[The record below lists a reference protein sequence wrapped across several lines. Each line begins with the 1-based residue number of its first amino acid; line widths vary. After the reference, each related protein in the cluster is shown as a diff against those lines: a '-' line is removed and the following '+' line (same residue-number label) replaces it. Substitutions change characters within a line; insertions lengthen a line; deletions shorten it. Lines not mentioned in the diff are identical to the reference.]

1 MLKILMED
9 LKTSMKEKD
18 VLRKESLQLI
28 ISKAKSIA
36 KEKLSEVNNEYI
48 MASINSELKQT
59 KEALEMMRKNLSE
72 KAIAD
77 YEYKIKVIS
86 GYLPKQLD
94 EFEIKEKIDEAIEEL
109 NISKE
114 IKNMG
119 TLIKHL
125 KEKLGNTVDGKLLS
139 EMVKEKLK

>member
-18 VLRKESLQLI
+18 VLKKESLQLI
-28 ISKAKSIA
+28 ISKAKLIA
-36 KEKLSEVNNEYI
+36 KEKLVEVNDEHI
-48 MASINSELKQT
+48 MTSVNSELKQT

-139 EMVKEKLK
+139 ETVKEKLK